1 VIKLTVVAVLVI
13 ALILM
18 TVVGTA
24 QADRTKTTAWNV
36 QHYGMDYYY
45 GFIMGN
51 EARIHGGQYMNGQL
65 SIAYAIGYSD
75 GWHME
80 DDGYSCTAAQV
91 ELMGGCKP

>member
-1 VIKLTVVAVLVI
+1 MKIVISVIGIVVLLSA
-13 ALILM
+13 M
-18 TVVGTA
+18 TGIA

-75 GWHME
+75 GWHVE
-80 DDGYSCTAAQV
+80 DDSYSCTATQM
-91 ELMGGCKP
+91 ELGGCKP